1 MITTIATTSHNTV
14 KTAPAGAASP
24 KLRVLLADDHR
35 IFQEALR
42 ILLEADPGI
51 EVVAQVSD
59 GGEVLRQAGQLRPDV
74 ICMDIGMPRLNGIE
88 ATRRLVASRQG
99 VKVIGLSAH
108 VDRRFVMEMLDA
120 GAAGYVAKASAGE
133 ELLRAIRTVG
143 RNQSFLCSQVSAE
156 VVDALRDRTPGAV
169 AATARLTSRE
179 REVLQLLAEGN
190 TSGQIAERLFLATST
205 VEVHRRNIMRKL
217 DLHSVADLTK
227 YAIREGLT
235 SV

>member
-1 MITTIATTSHNTV
+1 MTLTTASL
-14 KTAPAGAASP
+14 APTPASGGQS

-35 IFQEALR
+35 MFQQALR

-51 EVVAQVSD
+51 EVVAQVCD
-59 GGEVLRQAGQLRPDV
+59 GGEVLRVAGLTLPDV

-88 ATRRLVASRQG
+88 ATRRLVAARRG

-108 VDRRFVMEMLDA
+108 VDRRFVMDMLDA
-120 GAAGYVAKASAGE
+120 GAAGYVAKSSAGE
-133 ELLRAIRTVG
+133 ELLRAIRSVA
-143 RNQSFLCSQVSAE
+143 RNQSYLCSQVSAE
-156 VVDALRDRTPGAV
+156 VVDALRNKAPGSISPS
-169 AATARLTSRE
+169 ARLTSRE

-190 TSGQIAERLFLATST
+190 TSADIAERLHLATST

-217 DLHSVADLTK
+217 DLHGVAGLTK

-235 SV
+235 SA